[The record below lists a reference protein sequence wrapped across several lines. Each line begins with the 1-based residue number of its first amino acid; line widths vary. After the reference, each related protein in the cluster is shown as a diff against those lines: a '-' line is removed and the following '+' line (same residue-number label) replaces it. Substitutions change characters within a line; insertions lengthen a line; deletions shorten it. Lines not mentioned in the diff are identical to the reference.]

1 MKPPALARDLVPVN
15 ELRSNLSTWLARVG
29 DGRSV
34 VVTQRGRAAA
44 VLVAPEVLDEA
55 EAEREFMRA
64 VVVGLRDVEAGRLV
78 DDDAVWSEMDALMA
92 GDDAGVGPVD

>member
-1 MKPPALARDLVPVN
+1 MKPPVLARDLVPVN

-44 VLVAPEVLDEA
+44 VLVSPEVLDEA

-78 DDDAVWSEMDALMA
+78 EDEDVWGELDTLMA
-92 GDDAGVGPVD
+92 GGEPGEGPVD